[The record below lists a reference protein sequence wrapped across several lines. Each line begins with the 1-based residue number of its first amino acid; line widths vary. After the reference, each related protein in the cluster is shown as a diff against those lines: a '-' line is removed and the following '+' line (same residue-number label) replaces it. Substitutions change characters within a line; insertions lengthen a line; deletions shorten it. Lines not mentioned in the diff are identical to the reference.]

1 MGHTPPPSFSG
12 TTPSGQF
19 LVDMQSTN
27 DLSCDIDWQVG
38 LKEHLLTALVSGNMT
53 SKLDY

>member
-1 MGHTPPPSFSG
+1 MGHTPEPSFSG

-19 LVDMQSTN
+19 LVDMQSRN
-27 DLSCDIDWQVG
+27 DLSCDIDWELG